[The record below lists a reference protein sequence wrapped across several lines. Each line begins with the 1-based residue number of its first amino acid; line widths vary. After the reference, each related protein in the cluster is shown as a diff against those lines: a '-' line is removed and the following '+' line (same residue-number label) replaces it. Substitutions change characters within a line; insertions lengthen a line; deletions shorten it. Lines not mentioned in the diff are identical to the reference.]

1 MTETRAQH
9 RLGITLVV
17 AAAVAWST
25 APFFTR
31 LLPYDSWTIL
41 FWRGLFG
48 GGMIMVLMVL
58 LQGRA
63 GLRDLVRID
72 INGWLVASFSTLA
85 MIAFIPA
92 LQLTDVSNVAIIIA
106 TGPFLAAG
114 LAWIWL
120 KEIPHRRTM
129 LASAVALGGVV
140 IIVGGARA
148 GSDILGIAL
157 ACFMALAIAAMTV
170 MVRRHRNTSMI
181 AAAALSNFLGSAIS
195 LPFAHGITAITG
207 FDLLILAT
215 FGCLQVALGLTL
227 FFLGSR
233 LLPSGQAALI
243 STLETPLMPFWIW
256 VGFGD
261 YPTLRVLA
269 GGALVMGAVIADI
282 IGDVRSQGPSQIP
295 HDAAIEATRIR
306 HAMKIGDRVKVVA
319 VPGSLPSGM
328 GTQALFEACVGRV
341 FPVEGIDDNGLL
353 ELHVGEIVGEESF
366 MHSIWIDAD
375 CVLPRPNDR
384 V

>member
-1 MTETRAQH
+1 MAEVRSQQ
-9 RLGITLVV
+9 RLGIALVV
-17 AAAVAWST
+17 GAAIAWST

-63 GLRDLVRID
+63 GLRDLTRMD
-72 INGWLVASFSTLA
+72 KNGWLVALFSTLG
-85 MIAFIPA
+85 MIAFIPS
-92 LQLTDVSNVAIIIA
+92 LQLTNVSNVAIIIA
-106 TGPFLAAG
+106 TGPFLAAA

-120 KEIPHRRTM
+120 REIPQLRTM
-129 LASAVALGGVV
+129 LASVVALCGVM
-140 IIVGGARA
+140 IIVGNARA

-170 MVRRHRNTSMI
+170 MVRRHKDTSMV
-181 AAAALSNFLGSAIS
+181 AAAAMSNILGSVIS
-195 LPFAHGITAITG
+195 IPFAHGIAGITG
-207 FDLLILAT
+207 FDLLILAM
-215 FGCLQVALGLTL
+215 FGCLQVAIGLTL

-256 VGFGD
+256 VGFAEV
-261 YPTLRVLA
+261 PTLRVLA

-282 IGDVRSQGPSQIP
+282 IGDSRTQ
-295 HDAAIEATRIR
+295 R
-306 HAMKIGDRVKVVA
+306 
-319 VPGSLPSGM
+319 PSG
-328 GTQALFEACVGRV
+328 
-341 FPVEGIDDNGLL
+341 
-353 ELHVGEIVGEESF
+353 
-366 MHSIWIDAD
+366 
-375 CVLPRPNDR
+375 
-384 V
+384 